1 MVEVVVPATSANFGP
16 GFDTLGVGLNLYNKF
31 YIEEIEKGLIIEG
44 CEEQYRNEK
53 NLVYTSMK
61 RCFEKIGYKEKG
73 IKIII
78 KSDIPTSRGL
88 GSSASCI
95 VAGVLGANVIA
106 GNKLDTDDILRLAT
120 EIEGHPDNIVPA
132 LLGGM
137 TTAIYE
143 NDNVYYDKINIKEGI
158 KFCALIP
165 NFRLSTEK
173 SRAVLPKEVAYK
185 DAIFNVGRV
194 SLMITSLTNGNFDM
208 LKVACQDKL
217 HQPYRGKLI
226 ESYDEVVN
234 TSKELGALG
243 VFLSGAGPT
252 IMALLEEKD
261 MIFTNSIK
269 QSLKSLNLEWI
280 VKELNLDLRGAVV
293 RAY

>member
-1 MVEVVVPATSANFGP
+1 MIEVVVPATSANFGP
-16 GFDTLGVGLNLYNKF
+16 GFDTLGVALNLYNKF

-44 CEEQYRNEK
+44 CEEQYRDEN
-53 NLVYTSMK
+53 NLVYMSMK
-61 RCFEKIGYKEKG
+61 RCFEKIGYEEKG
-73 IKIII
+73 IKISI
-78 KSDIPTSRGL
+78 KSDIPPSRGL

-95 VAGVLGANVIA
+95 VAGVLGANSIA
-106 GNKLDTDDILRLAT
+106 GNKLDIDDILTLAT

-143 NDNVYYDKINIKEGI
+143 NDSVYFDKINIKEGV

-173 SRAVLPKEVAYK
+173 SRAVLPKEVSYK

-194 SLMITSLTNGNFDM
+194 SLMITSLINGNFDM

-252 IMALLEEKD
+252 IMTLLEEKD
-261 MIFTNSIK
+261 TEFYNNIRDA
-269 QSLKSLNLEWI
+269 LKGLNGEWI
-280 VKELNLDLRGAVV
+280 IKELYLDLKGATVKE
-293 RAY
+293 Y

>member
-1 MVEVVVPATSANFGP
+1 MIEVIVPATSANFGP

-173 SRAVLPKEVAYK
+173 SRAVLPKEVSYK

-194 SLMITSLTNGNFDM
+194 SLMITALINGNFNM
-208 LKVACQDKL
+208 LKIACQDKL

-226 ESYDEVVN
+226 ECYDEVVN
-234 TSKELGALG
+234 ISKELGSLG

-261 MIFTNSIK
+261 TTFLGSIE
-269 QSLKSLNLEWI
+269 QALKSLNQEWT
-280 VKELNLDLRGAVV
+280 VKELNLDLKGAVV
-293 RAY
+293 RQY

>member
-1 MVEVVVPATSANFGP
+1 MIEVVVPATSANFGP

-31 YIEEIEKGLIIEG
+31 YIEEIEKGLVIEG
-44 CEEQYRNEK
+44 CEEQYRNEN

-61 RCFEKIGYKEKG
+61 KCFEKIGYEEKG
-73 IKIII
+73 IKISI
-78 KSDIPTSRGL
+78 KSDIPPSRGL

-95 VAGVLGANVIA
+95 VAGVLGANSIA
-106 GNKLDTDDILRLAT
+106 GNKLGTDDILKLAT

-143 NDNVYYDKINIKEGI
+143 NDNVYYDKINIKQGI
-158 KFCALIP
+158 KFCALMP

-194 SLMITSLTNGNFDM
+194 SLMITSLINGNFDM
-208 LKVACQDKL
+208 LKIACQDKL

-226 ESYDEVVN
+226 EGYDEVVN
-234 TSKELGALG
+234 ISNELGALG

-252 IMALLEEKD
+252 IMALLQEND
-261 MIFTNSIK
+261 MIFSNSIR
-269 QSLKSLNLEWI
+269 QSLKNLNAEWI
-280 VKELNLDLRGAVV
+280 VKELSLDLKGAVV
-293 RAY
+293 REY

>member
-1 MVEVVVPATSANFGP
+1 MIEVVVPATSANFGP

-44 CEEQYRNEK
+44 CEEQYRNEN

-73 IKIII
+73 IKITIE
-78 KSDIPTSRGL
+78 SDIPPSRGL

-95 VAGVLGANVIA
+95 VAGVLGANGIA
-106 GNKLDTDDILRLAT
+106 GNKLDTDDILTIAT

-143 NDNVYYDKINIKEGI
+143 NDSVYFDKVNIKEGV

>member
-1 MVEVVVPATSANFGP
+1 MIEVVVPATSANFGP

-44 CEEQYRNEK
+44 CEEQYRDEN

-61 RCFEKIGYKEKG
+61 KCFEKIGYKEKG
-73 IKIII
+73 IKITIE
-78 KSDIPTSRGL
+78 SDIPSSRGL

-95 VAGVLGANVIA
+95 VAGVLGANSIA
-106 GNKLDTDDILRLAT
+106 GNKLDTDGILALAT

-143 NDNVYYDKINIKEGI
+143 NDNVYFDKINIKEGV

-173 SRAVLPKEVAYK
+173 SRAVLPKEVSYK

-226 ESYDEVVN
+226 ESYDEVVK
-234 TSKELGALG
+234 TGKELGALG

-252 IMALLEEKD
+252 IMTLLEEKN
-261 MIFTNSIK
+261 MEFYNNIK
-269 QSLKSLNLEWI
+269 SALKSLNGEWI
-280 VKELNLDLRGAVV
+280 VKELYLDLKGATV
-293 RAY
+293 REY